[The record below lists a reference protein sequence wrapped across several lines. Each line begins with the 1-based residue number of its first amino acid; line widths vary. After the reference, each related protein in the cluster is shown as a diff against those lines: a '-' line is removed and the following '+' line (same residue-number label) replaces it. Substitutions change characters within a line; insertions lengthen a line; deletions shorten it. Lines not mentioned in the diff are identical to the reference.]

1 MTYFARKQYQNN
13 EEKNEFFN
21 SFIYR
26 VVLFDD
32 CVYIFY
38 NTSPQTPTKF
48 KLDKDDLT
56 ELREYRENR
65 KNTRFQPLGFKSG
78 AFGGE
83 GGITPLSLRGVRAM
97 RIMLSVL
104 PKLCARLS
112 EPMTPS
118 WFLPA
123 LRRYKNEPPQKGR
136 PVFLWRRGR
145 DSNPRY
151 VLAYARFPS
160 VCLRPLNHLS
170 VGCVLSLFLRKKNVL
185 SCGAALFARFWVVDG
200 GGFEPPK
207 AELADLQS
215 APFGHSGTRPYII
228 SCAEMTMEPEKGLE
242 PSTY

>member
-1 MTYFARKQYQNN
+1 MRGIEYRTYRTVQVRIIIEIKTVGIKKQYRKGTAFYLAERAGYRRYASGYSPMARKAHIQA
-13 EEKNEFFN
+13 
-21 SFIYR
+21 
-26 VVLFDD
+26 
-32 CVYIFY
+32 
-38 NTSPQTPTKF
+38 
-48 KLDKDDLT
+48 
-56 ELREYRENR
+56 LRLSCSHPHSAKK
-65 KNTRFQPLGFKSG
+65 KNTRTGCLFL
-78 AFGGE
+78 GGE

-170 VGCVLSLFLRKKNVL
+170 TVRAFYAQL
-185 SCGAALFARFWVVDG
+185 VV
-200 GGFEPPK
+200 
-207 AELADLQS
+207 A
-215 APFGHSGTRPYII
+215 Y
-228 SCAEMTMEPEKGLE
+228 
-242 PSTY
+242 